1 MKLMTKATRLAVALV
16 AASSATWALAE
27 KTESEKATE
36 FFESSFKESLANKP
50 MYLTYL
56 GMKEK
61 YGEWGDISAAE
72 DDRDIALVKKQLAE
86 LKKIDFDKLGEQ
98 EKLSYRLFEEQAKD
112 QIFADRYRDYGYQV
126 NQMFGLQSQLP
137 SFLINMHRV
146 DNVSDAE
153 AYISRLKKAKPLFDQ
168 LIVRMQSSEKLGVVP
183 PKFVFPMVISDSKNI
198 IAGKP
203 FEKDAKEDNPVWADI
218 QGKIEKLEAT
228 DEEKAKL
235 RKEAKAA
242 LLGEFKNAY
251 AALIGFLESQEKRAD
266 TRDGVW
272 KFPKG
277 EEYYKYRLKDMTTT
291 DMTADEIHKLGL
303 SEVARIHDEMRA
315 IKEKVGFKG
324 DLQAFFKFM
333 RNDAQFKLPNT
344 DEGRQKYL
352 DDAVKTIDVMKSRL
366 DELFLTKPKADL
378 VVTRVEPFREDSAG
392 RAFYQRPSLDG
403 SRPGRY
409 YVNLADMNEMA
420 VYELEALA
428 YHEGIPGHHMQL
440 AIAQELE
447 GIPTF
452 RKVGGYTA
460 YTEGWGL
467 YSETLPKEIGF
478 YQDPY
483 SDFGRLSMELWRAC
497 RLVVDTGIHA
507 KKWTREQ
514 AIKYLRDSTP
524 SPELD
529 VVKAIER
536 YIVMPGQATAYKI
549 GQIKIMQLR
558 AKAKKALAEKFD
570 IREFHDVILRNG
582 MLPLGILEEQVDQY
596 IASKG

>member
-16 AASSATWALAE
+16 AASSASFALAE
-27 KTESEKATE
+27 KTESEKAAE

-72 DDRDIALVKKQLAE
+72 DDRDLALVKKQLAE
-86 LKKIDFDKLGEQ
+86 LKKIDFAKLGEQ

-168 LIVRMQSSEKLGVVP
+168 LIVRMESSEKLGVVP

-218 QGKIEKLEAT
+218 QGKVEKLEAT

-235 RKEAKAA
+235 LKEAKAA

-303 SEVARIHDEMRA
+303 AEVARIHDEMRA

>member
-27 KTESEKATE
+27 KTESEKAAE

-72 DDRDIALVKKQLAE
+72 DDRDLALVKKQLAE
-86 LKKIDFDKLGEQ
+86 LKKIDFTKLGEQ

-168 LIVRMQSSEKLGVVP
+168 LIVRMESSEKLGVVP

-203 FEKDAKEDNPVWADI
+203 FENDAKEDNPVWADI
-218 QGKIEKLEAT
+218 QGKVEKLEAT

-235 RKEAKAA
+235 LKEAKAA

-251 AALIGFLESQEKRAD
+251 TALIGFLESQEKRAD

-303 SEVARIHDEMRA
+303 AEVARIHDEMRA

-582 MLPLGILEEQVDQY
+582 MLPLGILEEQVDHY